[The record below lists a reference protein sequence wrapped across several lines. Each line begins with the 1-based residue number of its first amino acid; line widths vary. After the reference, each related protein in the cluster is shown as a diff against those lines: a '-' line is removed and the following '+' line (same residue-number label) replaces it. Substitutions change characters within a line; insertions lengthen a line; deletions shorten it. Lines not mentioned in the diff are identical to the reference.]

1 MATRD
6 EIKEMFKEFRK
17 EMNDDFSLIVNELRE
32 QNAILQTQI
41 TTLND
46 KTERNM
52 ITLREDLKSEFRE
65 TIDIRIRET
74 EERSRF
80 MNYVLEEKV
89 DKNRGHLIDI
99 IDHGYKQAKQRLEEA
114 STDFRA
120 SIKAIDEKTGES
132 LTLMNKQID
141 INDERAANNFSKMKL
156 NYENIRDH
164 VVKSLTTADNNLKD
178 FDRRLSLMLDD
189 DIPSKVATELVPIT
203 ASFDLMTTDQ
213 HNMASRLVVL
223 EHSVSDLITIKDDTP
238 KLLDERLVAVN
249 ERILKLEK
257 AKPAM
262 LAVKADIPS
271 ESGRPLTPPVWRD
284 ESPLGAATMRSFSL
298 VKKASSGS

>member
-17 EMNDDFSLIVNELRE
+17 EMNDDISLIVNELRE

-132 LTLMNKQID
+132 LTLMNKQI
-141 INDERAANNFSKMKL
+141 E
-156 NYENIRDH
+156 
-164 VVKSLTTADNNLKD
+164 
-178 FDRRLSLMLDD
+178 
-189 DIPSKVATELVPIT
+189 IPT
-203 ASFDLMTTDQ
+203 
-213 HNMASRLVVL
+213 
-223 EHSVSDLITIKDDTP
+223 
-238 KLLDERLVAVN
+238 
-249 ERILKLEK
+249 
-257 AKPAM
+257 
-262 LAVKADIPS
+262 
-271 ESGRPLTPPVWRD
+271 
-284 ESPLGAATMRSFSL
+284 
-298 VKKASSGS
+298 